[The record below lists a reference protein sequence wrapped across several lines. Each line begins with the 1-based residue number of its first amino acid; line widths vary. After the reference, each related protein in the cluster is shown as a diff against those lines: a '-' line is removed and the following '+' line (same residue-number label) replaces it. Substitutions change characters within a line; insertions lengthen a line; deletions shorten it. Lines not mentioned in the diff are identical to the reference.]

1 MLIDFD
7 KLKEIAIPHMN
18 GGNGEV
24 IANMYN
30 DQMNRIITSRLPKGS
45 SIGTHPHPNG
55 CDISY
60 VVSGH
65 GRAFVDGVEEEL
77 HPGVCHYCP
86 KGHSHSIENTSN
98 EDLVLFTVSTQ
109 Q

>member
-1 MLIDFD
+1 MLIDFN
-7 KLKEIAIPHMN
+7 KLKEIAVPEMN
-18 GGNGEV
+18 GGTGEV
-24 IANMYN
+24 IARMYN
-30 DQMNRIITSRLPKGS
+30 DPMNRIIVSRLPKGS

-55 CDISY
+55 CDINY
-60 VVSGH
+60 VISGL
-65 GRAFVDGVEEEL
+65 GIAYVDGVKEEL

-86 KGHSHSIENTSN
+86 KGHSHSIVNTGE